1 MVILSLY
8 NHPTLEQLKGG
19 GSMLRLLIALLRHRV
34 TWRFLLVLTAA
45 LGYAGLTD
53 HLGQLEVAFC
63 SILSCGD

>member
-1 MVILSLY
+1 
-8 NHPTLEQLKGG
+8 
-19 GSMLRLLIALLRHRV
+19 MLRLLIALLRHRV

-45 LGYAGLTD
+45 LGYAGIND

>member
-1 MVILSLY
+1 
-8 NHPTLEQLKGG
+8 
-19 GSMLRLLIALLRHRV
+19 MLRLLISLLRHRV

-53 HLGQLEVAFC
+53 YLSQLEVAFC